1 LLRTETP
8 AEVEPA
14 ILFENCL
21 NVLPSLMFYS
31 GIRLGENDHTRR
43 IAMQEVAPTDRTD
56 LALGKKSRRR
66 NGPEPLS
73 HDPAI
78 MMGATEESL
87 STPATTEQEGPE
99 WGIFVFRSILSQ
111 AKV

>member
-1 LLRTETP
+1 
-8 AEVEPA
+8 
-14 ILFENCL
+14 
-21 NVLPSLMFYS
+21 
-31 GIRLGENDHTRR
+31 
-43 IAMQEVAPTDRTD
+43 MQEVAPSDRTD

-78 MMGATEESL
+78 MMGVAEESL
-87 STPATTEQEGPE
+87 STSATTKQEGPE
-99 WGIFVFRSILSQ
+99 WRIFVLRSIRSQ

>member
-1 LLRTETP
+1 M
-8 AEVEPA
+8 
-14 ILFENCL
+14 
-21 NVLPSLMFYS
+21 NVLPSRMFHA
-31 GIRLGENDHTRR
+31 GVRLGENDHTRCV
-43 IAMQEVAPTDRTD
+43 AMQEVAPSDRTD

-78 MMGATEESL
+78 MMGVAEESL
-87 STPATTEQEGPE
+87 STSATTKQEGPE
-99 WGIFVFRSILSQ
+99 WRIFVLRSIRSQ

>member
-1 LLRTETP
+1 MNL
-8 AEVEPA
+8 
-14 ILFENCL
+14 
-21 NVLPSLMFYS
+21 LPSLMFLV
-31 GIRLGENDHTRR
+31 GVWFGENDHTRR
-43 IAMQEVAPTDRTD
+43 IPVQEIAPSDRTD

-78 MMGATEESL
+78 MMGVAEESL
-87 STPATTEQEGPE
+87 STSATTKQEGPE
-99 WGIFVFRSILSQ
+99 WRIFVLRSIRSQ

>member
-1 LLRTETP
+1 M
-8 AEVEPA
+8 
-14 ILFENCL
+14 
-21 NVLPSLMFYS
+21 NVLPSRMFHA
-31 GIRLGENDHTRR
+31 GVGLGENDHTRCV
-43 IAMQEVAPTDRTD
+43 AMQEVAPSDRTD

-78 MMGATEESL
+78 MMGVAEESL
-87 STPATTEQEGPE
+87 STSATTKQEGPE
-99 WGIFVFRSILSQ
+99 WRIFVLRSIRSQ

>member
-1 LLRTETP
+1 MENP
-8 AEVEPA
+8 DNVEPA
-14 ILFENCL
+14 ILFENCPNL
-21 NVLPSLMFYS
+21 LPSLRLFS
-31 GIRLGENDHTRR
+31 GVRLGENDHTRR
-43 IAMQEVAPTDRTD
+43 VAMQEVAPSDRTD
-56 LALGKKSRRR
+56 LALGKKSRRG

-78 MMGATEESL
+78 MMGVAEESL

-99 WGIFVFRSILSQ
+99 GGIVVFRSILSQ